1 MFGNGIYFSL
11 NSSYSHAYTDLD
23 TDQRQM
29 LICKVLVGQS
39 AFGNSKTTI
48 KNLPKINNQFVDS
61 TFNRYGNPD
70 LFIIYD
76 QTQAYPK
83 YLITY
88 Q

>member
-1 MFGNGIYFSL
+1 
-11 NSSYSHAYTDLD
+11 
-23 TDQRQM
+23 M
-29 LICKVLVGQS
+29 LICKVLVGRS

-61 TFNRYGNPD
+61 TFNKYTNPD

-76 QTQAYPK
+76 QTQAYPE

-88 Q
+88 K